1 MTQPSLQEEAQ
12 FVHNKIDAMLT
23 DQRIMGKAKRVAK
36 QMEALM
42 ALPNVQEQVKVFAEN
57 VELSMKPVTENMEAM
72 QAGDAKFQEA
82 FEQMK
87 VTFAKSMAEQMEALR
102 SDPDS
107 QKIAQTFA
115 SQMEPI
121 FADEQTQNTQGDMI
135 EKMIDR
141 TLQTSSFENVNLE
154 KAVLGKPAVQA
165 RNPSSSLA
173 IQPRMGT
180 KSFVAPPSV
189 RASALP
195 APTPFQ
201 VRVSSFFPNK
211 KARQAAVKQPQ
222 RNRRGQP
229 APEPEEDDE
238 FITPELQENINEAA
252 YLVMRLAVASV
263 MIHHGQEKILSAEAF
278 TKFAID
284 KYFAF
289 LPGPHIFWAYSAGA
303 AQALGPIGVSLGIFS
318 RIGAAACAGTMVGAF
333 YYSVVTT
340 GWEGFPLSKMA
351 GRVPVFHNYGF
362 ETPVL
367 YFAIFLFI
375 AATGPGKFSI
385 AQVLGWNDDNSLIGK
400 IKQ

>member
-121 FADEQTQNTQGDMI
+121 FADDQTQNTQEDMI

-173 IQPRMGT
+173 MQPRMGT

-201 VRVSSFFPNK
+201 VRASSFFPNK
-211 KARQAAVKQPQ
+211 KARQAAVERPQ
-222 RNRRGQP
+222 RVPVPRRGQP
-229 APEPEEDDE
+229 VPQPEEDDE

-367 YFAIFLFI
+367 YFAIFLSSTI
-375 AATGPGKFSI
+375 MALRHLFST
-385 AQVLGWNDDNSLIGK
+385 S
-400 IKQ
+400 